1 MLNLLS
7 TSSRKAFTEI
17 SATAVERAVSGEI
30 KGRLKANK
38 NNRKDKKAEPNE
50 AKATFV
56 GLTLNSERKN
66 PTLLVRGLKTRV
78 ILSSICHSL
87 F

>member
-1 MLNLLS
+1 
-7 TSSRKAFTEI
+7 
-17 SATAVERAVSGEI
+17 
-30 KGRLKANK
+30 LKANK
-38 NNRKDKKAEPNE
+38 NKRKDKKAELNE

-66 PTLLVRGLKTRV
+66 PTLLARGLKTRV
-78 ILSSICHSL
+78 ILSIICHSL